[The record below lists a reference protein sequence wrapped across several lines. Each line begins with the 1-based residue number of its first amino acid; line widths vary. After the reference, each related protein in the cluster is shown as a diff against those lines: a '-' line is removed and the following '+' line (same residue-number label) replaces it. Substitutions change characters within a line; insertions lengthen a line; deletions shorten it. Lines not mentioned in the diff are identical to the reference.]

1 MMSRF
6 VKDTRSCGGEGSAK
20 GSSASEGPSQ
30 PSNHLD
36 HEIAHLT
43 KLGSEPH
50 ELLTRAAP
58 GRLKLP
64 ISTVKMLVARE
75 TNHSGRGRFSSA
87 DGCHVLSR
95 YLPINGPWR
104 VDRMKSRAC
113 TSQFSAEGSLFV
125 TGFQVLYVFC

>member
-6 VKDTRSCGGEGSAK
+6 VKDTSNCGGKGFAK
-20 GSSASEGPSQ
+20 GSSASEGTSQ

-50 ELLTRAAP
+50 ELLTCVAP
-58 GRLKLP
+58 GRSKLP

-87 DGCHVLSR
+87 DGCHVLSQ
-95 YLPINGPWR
+95 YLKP
-104 VDRMKSRAC
+104 C
-113 TSQFSAEGSLFV
+113 LYFSIFS
-125 TGFQVLYVFC
+125 

>member
-6 VKDTRSCGGEGSAK
+6 DKNTRSCGGESSTR
-20 GSSASEGPSQ
+20 GSSASEGPNQ

-104 VDRMKSRAC
+104 VDRMKSRAY
-113 TSQFSAEGSLFV
+113 TSQFSADGSLFV
-125 TGFQVLYVFC
+125 AGFQVLYVFC

>member
-6 VKDTRSCGGEGSAK
+6 VKDTSSCSGEGSAK

-58 GRLKLP
+58 GRSKLP

-75 TNHSGRGRFSSA
+75 TNHSGWG
-87 DGCHVLSR
+87 G
-95 YLPINGPWR
+95 
-104 VDRMKSRAC
+104 
-113 TSQFSAEGSLFV
+113 
-125 TGFQVLYVFC
+125 VFIS